1 VVDSVNTVHPGII
14 FVTDPICSW
23 CWGVADDI
31 QAIRTQYA
39 GLVEFDLLLEA
50 LTRRA
55 LDTLENMLGSF
66 C

>member
-1 VVDSVNTVHPGII
+1 II